1 MGAMTRFEVVDNI
14 GIVTLC
20 RPPVNAVNEE
30 MKLEL
35 IELFESLNDG
45 RIDIHALILRS
56 ELEKGFCGGADT
68 KEWYN
73 PEKAAN
79 VPILINR
86 MQEAIFK
93 CNVPTIAAVNGW
105 CIGMGFAMVSLFD
118 VIIAEEDSWFMF
130 PEVNVGTVGGPMWLT
145 RIMQEKIARYYLLTG
160 EKIPAEEMYRLGV
173 ALKVAKK
180 GELMDEAMNVARKL
194 TAKYPPTL
202 WAIKAIMNKTEL
214 EVQDVI
220 EVTKKMREYGNK
232 QLLGDDPNKRE
243 MTAAFNE
250 HRKPV
255 YDLQYLERAQKR
267 IKESRE

>member
-1 MGAMTRFEVVDNI
+1 
-14 GIVTLC
+14 
-20 RPPVNAVNEE
+20 
-30 MKLEL
+30 
-35 IELFESLNDG
+35 
-45 RIDIHALILRS
+45 
-56 ELEKGFCGGADT
+56 
-68 KEWYN
+68 
-73 PEKAAN
+73 
-79 VPILINR
+79 
-86 MQEAIFK
+86 
-93 CNVPTIAAVNGW
+93 
-105 CIGMGFAMVSLFD
+105 
-118 VIIAEEDSWFMF
+118 
-130 PEVNVGTVGGPMWLT
+130 
-145 RIMQEKIARYYLLTG
+145 
-160 EKIPAEEMYRLGV
+160 
-173 ALKVAKK
+173 
-180 GELMDEAMNVARKL
+180 MDEALNVARKL